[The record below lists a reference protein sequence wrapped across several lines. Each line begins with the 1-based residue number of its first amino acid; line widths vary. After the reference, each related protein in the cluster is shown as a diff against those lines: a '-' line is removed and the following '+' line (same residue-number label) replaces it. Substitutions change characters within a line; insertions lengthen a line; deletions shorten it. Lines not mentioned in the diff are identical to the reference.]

1 MVQFHRYAPSE
12 ALRPFIACL
21 EVIRHNGP
29 ADAASAQ
36 RVTPDGC
43 MELNFNLGAPLL
55 RTTAAGVQHL
65 PEVYVVCRHACPYF
79 VQRTGPAFVISVR
92 FHPWAMPRG
101 PGMAVHELADTA
113 LDAIAVFGPDV
124 RSLHQ
129 QLLGTTDMAAALA
142 RVEEFLLRALV
153 SRTTDALVVDAAR
166 RLSGAQEAYPL
177 HELERRYGLSARRLQ
192 QRFQEQLGMA
202 PKAFMRLM
210 RFQRA
215 LRGLHRGASCMDV
228 AFDHGYSDQSHLVRD
243 FKAFAGVPPFR
254 YGREAHPLNDAML
267 LERAAG

>member
-12 ALRPFIACL
+12 ALRPFVACL
-21 EVIRHNGP
+21 EVIEHNGP
-29 ADAASAQ
+29 AHVARAQ

-55 RTTAAGVQHL
+55 RITAEGVQRL
-65 PEVYVVCRHACPYF
+65 PEVYVVCRHARPYF
-79 VQRTGPAFVISVR
+79 VQRTGPAHVISVR
-92 FHPWAMPRG
+92 FHPWGVPRASSMP
-101 PGMAVHELADTA
+101 VHELADLA
-113 LDAIAVFGPDV
+113 LDAVAVFGPEV
-124 RSLHQ
+124 RNVQ
-129 QLLGTTDMAAALA
+129 AYLLTTTDTAAALA
-142 RVEEFLLRALV
+142 RVEEFLLYTVR
-153 SRTTDALVVDAAR
+153 SRTTDALVADAAR
-166 RLSGAQEAYPL
+166 RLSGAQEAQAM
-177 HELERRYGLSARRLQ
+177 HELPQRYGLSARRLQ

-215 LRGLHRGASCMDV
+215 LRGLHHGASCMDL
-228 AFDHGYSDQSHLVRD
+228 AFDHGYSDQSHLVRE

-267 LERAAG
+267 LDRAAD